1 MQRIHEAFADAPDPG
16 ALIIYLTAG
25 DPSLDATV
33 ELALAAERGGADLI
47 ELGIAYIA
55 PTADGPTIQA
65 ACKRALD
72 AGSTTAGVLDAARR
86 IREQSQIPLVTM
98 TCVNPII
105 AYGLDDFARDA
116 RAAGIDGVLVSDLP
130 PAEATEWCEAAARHD
145 LGTVFLIAPD
155 NTDAQIR
162 DALDLTTGFAYII
175 SRPGTTGA
183 RADIY
188 EGLRPLIE
196 RVEMMASG
204 PRRGRLRTLHRRAGG
219 RGAQRRRRR
228 GRRQRGGQRHRGG
241 GRRPPGA
248 GGGEGAGTPR
258 LTPPPPRRHV
268 FARRAEPS
276 GDWLRASGAFI
287 SVQEIRG
294 LRQTSG

>member
-196 RVEMMASG
+196 RVEMMASVPAAVG
-204 PRRGRLRTLHRRAGG
+204 FGLSTGEQVAEVLNAADGAVVGSAVVSVIAEGGDDLPARVEAKVRELRG
-219 RGAQRRRRR
+219 
-228 GRRQRGGQRHRGG
+228 
-241 GRRPPGA
+241 
-248 GGGEGAGTPR
+248 
-258 LTPPPPRRHV
+258 
-268 FARRAEPS
+268 
-276 GDWLRASGAFI
+276 
-287 SVQEIRG
+287 
-294 LRQTSG
+294 